1 MIRMNFPCKNKRILF
16 LFGLAGLV
24 IIATSFVGCF
34 WQNSN
39 VNSKDDIDSSRLSK
53 QQGREY
59 YSQSPLYRGIILGRT
74 GAIFAVSQKTISA
87 IARPS
92 KLPQIDDWAPQV
104 SEIIDLDTHAIK
116 RLLSEEQDVICL
128 KEGISAEQGLKLKN
142 MRLKGI
148 EILEK
153 YKRLYP
159 CGSLASPV
167 LGFVDQG
174 GRGLEGV
181 EYTYDSLLSHTNVTK
196 IHGVGRELM
205 LTLEKNIQSS
215 AEKELGK
222 KMKRL
227 KADKGCLVIMG
238 VENGEI
244 LALASK
250 PSWDPERFWELPAT
264 NITNYSL
271 QDNVDLMV
279 LAPFLNWMF
288 EQSKLSS
295 ESKPQ
300 SLDEMAHNWE
310 WETLD
315 KGVALWSPWA
325 EQELKDLISRDDLS
339 RDIWSLGFGQ
349 LTGIDLPGEGQGS
362 LSSALP
368 SSQDC
373 FSPLLDITANPIQ
386 ILRAFSA
393 LINGNILVTPHLALK
408 TPKEFLTSES
418 SLKDQRQA
426 KIPWLTEELTLRAR
440 EKLAVRG
447 GPSLA
452 SIRWNEQS
460 EQISNQFPA
469 QVIALGFWPEKS
481 PKVSYIVLL
490 DGVKIDPRE
499 CRSTLGRAL
508 TVAKQAAQIPLK
520 DEWQTVE
527 SQKTKKELSRMPD
540 LKGKTARQALDI
552 LQSIGISTKLK
563 GVGTVI
569 AQKPRSGTPLN
580 GVKVCSI
587 TCE

>member
-1 MIRMNFPCKNKRILF
+1 MNFTCKNKKILF

-34 WQNSN
+34 WQSNN
-39 VNSKDDIDSSRLSK
+39 VNNKDDIGSSLSK
-53 QQGREY
+53 QQSRDY
-59 YSQSPLYRGIILGRT
+59 YSQQSPLYRGIILGRT
-74 GAIFAVSQKTISA
+74 GEVFAVSQKTISVL
-87 IARPS
+87 ARPS

-104 SEIIDLDTHAIK
+104 SEIIGLDTHDVTK
-116 RLLSEEQDVICL
+116 LLSEEQDVICL
-128 KEGISAEQGLKLKN
+128 KDGISVEQGLKLKN

-174 GRGLEGV
+174 GRGLEGI
-181 EYTYDSLLSHTNVTK
+181 EYTYDSLLSHTNVPQ
-196 IHGVGRELM
+196 IHGGGRELM

-215 AEKELGK
+215 AEKELGEQ
-222 KMKRL
+222 MKRL
-227 KADKGCLVIMG
+227 EADKGCLVIMS

-279 LAPFLNWMF
+279 LAPFLNWML
-288 EQSKLSS
+288 EQSKVPK
-295 ESKPQ
+295 SKIQ
-300 SLDEMAHNWE
+300 SLDKMAHNWK
-310 WETLD
+310 WETLG
-315 KGVALWSPWA
+315 KGLVLWSPWA
-325 EQELKDLISRDDLS
+325 EQELKDLISYDDLS
-339 RDIWSLGFGQ
+339 RDLWSLGFGQ
-349 LTGIDLPGEGQGS
+349 STGIDLPDEGQGS

-368 SSQDC
+368 SSQNC
-373 FSPLLDITANPIQ
+373 FLSLLDITANPIQ

-393 LINGNILVTPHLALK
+393 LINGNILVTPHVTLQS
-408 TPKEFLTSES
+408 PKEFLTSES
-418 SLKDQRQA
+418 SVKDQRQA
-426 KIPWLTEELTLRAR
+426 KIPWLTEELMLRSR
-440 EKLAVRG
+440 ESLAVRG
-447 GPSLA
+447 EPSLA
-452 SIRWNEQS
+452 SIRWDEQS
-460 EQISNQFPA
+460 EQISTQFPA
-469 QVIALGFWPEKS
+469 QVTALGFWPEKS

-490 DGVKIDPRE
+490 DGVKIDPHE
-499 CRSTLGRAL
+499 HMSTLGRAL
-508 TVAKQAAQIPLK
+508 IVAKQAAQIPLN
-520 DEWQTVE
+520 DEWQTVK
-527 SQKTKKELSRMPD
+527 SQKTKKEFSWMPN